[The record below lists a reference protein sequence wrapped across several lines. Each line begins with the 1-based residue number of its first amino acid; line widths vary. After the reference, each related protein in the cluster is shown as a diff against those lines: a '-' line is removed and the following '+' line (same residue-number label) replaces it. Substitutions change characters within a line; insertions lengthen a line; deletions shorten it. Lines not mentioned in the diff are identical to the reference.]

1 MNLKELH
8 EKRNAKVTE
17 MEAVI
22 EGAKKETRN
31 MNEGELAKFAE
42 LEAEIESIDKMIA
55 SLQKLSEIIKSKPGG
70 GDGGAD
76 PEDGGEGEGEGET
89 EDEKRAKKDF
99 AAFIRGDEAALGMAE
114 TRADAQ
120 STTLN
125 GNIIPQEFSRDIIRK
140 VEELSG
146 VFSSVTK
153 INSTGVYKQIVEKN
167 KITAGWTPELAEVMK
182 STADFDILEIRHFKL
197 GALVK
202 LSFEIINQ
210 AEFDIVSEVT
220 NQMVDAF
227 TLETERAVLMGDG
240 NQKPH
245 GLLGGGTAFTLA
257 AATAITADE
266 IVKIYHTLLSPFTA
280 GAKWIMNRET
290 LLAVRLLKDTV
301 GRYLFAEGD
310 LSTHKYAGYIL
321 GKPVVLSEVMPAN
334 QILFGDFSKAYKA
347 NVNPGM
353 TIQTLNELYATQGAR
368 GILGFMW
375 FDGRPVNN
383 QAYITAKAA
392 VSPPGGG

>member
-1 MNLKELH
+1 
-8 EKRNAKVTE
+8 V
-17 MEAVI
+17 
-22 EGAKKETRN
+22 ET
-31 MNEGELAKFAE
+31 G
-42 LEAEIESIDKMIA
+42 S
-55 SLQKLSEIIKSKPGG
+55 GG
-70 GDGGAD
+70 GA
-76 PEDGGEGEGEGET
+76 EE
-89 EDEKRAKKDF
+89 EKRAKSDF
-99 AAFIRGDEAALGMAE
+99 AAFIRGDEGALGLAE

-120 STTLN
+120 STILN
-125 GNIIPQEFSRDIIRK
+125 GNIIPQEFSRDIIRR

-146 VFSSVTK
+146 VFSAVAK
-153 INSTGVYKQIVEKN
+153 VNSTGVYKQIVEKN

-182 STADFDILEIRHFKL
+182 STADFDILEIRHYKL

-220 NQMVDAF
+220 GQMVDAF
-227 TLETERAVLMGDG
+227 TLETERALLTGDG

-245 GLLGGGTAFTLA
+245 GLLGGGTPYALA

-266 IVKIYHTLLSPFTA
+266 VVKIFHALLTPFMG
-280 GAKWIMNRET
+280 GAKWVMNREA
-290 LLAVRLLKDTV
+290 LLAIRLLKDKE

-310 LSTHKYAGYIL
+310 LSTHKYAGYVL
-321 GKPVVLSEVMPAN
+321 GKPVVLSELMPKG
-334 QILFGDFSKAYKA
+334 QLLFGDFGKAYKA

-375 FDGRPVNN
+375 FDGRPVNH
-383 QAYITAKAA
+383 QAYIAAK
-392 VSPPGGG
+392 PGAQG